1 MKTSGQAPLVTV
13 VIPSFNQ
20 SEFLERALLSVIQ
33 QDVAKEIIVMDGGS
47 IDGSVE
53 IIKRY
58 QHHIAY
64 WQSKRDGGQAN
75 AINVGMLHGS
85 APFVC
90 WLNSDDMFLPNGLK
104 TLLLELQSNIDSPA
118 VYGKCWHINE
128 QDKKVAPYLS
138 FQFNKVL
145 LANYCFI
152 AQPATL
158 IRRKC
163 WEALNGL
170 EERFNYAM
178 DYDFWLRLYS
188 EYGKFKYVKTFC
200 AANRLHG
207 DTKTHNGIDAH
218 YAESI
223 EAVNNAF
230 NYIPLKWKVALP
242 LMRLVRKIASL
253 RYKNR
258 KEKT

>member
-1 MKTSGQAPLVTV
+1 MKNGNQVPLVNV

-20 SEFLERALLSVIQ
+20 GEFLERALLSVIQ
-33 QDVAKEIIVMDGGS
+33 QNVAKEIIVMDGGS
-47 IDGSVE
+47 TDDSVD
-53 IIKRY
+53 IIRRY
-58 QHHIAY
+58 QHHIMY
-64 WQSKRDGGQAN
+64 WQSREDGGQAS
-75 AINVGMLHGS
+75 AINAGMAYGN

-90 WLNSDDMFLPNGLK
+90 WLNSDDMFLPNGLA
-104 TLLLELQSNIDSPA
+104 TLLSELQSHPDSPA
-118 VYGKCWHINE
+118 VYGKCWHIDE
-128 QDKKVAPYLS
+128 HDKKVAPYLS
-138 FQFNKVL
+138 FKFNKVL

-158 IRRKC
+158 IRREC

-188 EYGKFKYVKTFC
+188 QYGALGYVKTFC

-218 YAESI
+218 YAESM
-223 EAVNNAF
+223 EAVNNVF
-230 NYIPLKWKVALP
+230 GSIPLKWKVAQP
-242 LMRLVRKIASL
+242 LMRVVRKIASL

-258 KEKT
+258 KETN